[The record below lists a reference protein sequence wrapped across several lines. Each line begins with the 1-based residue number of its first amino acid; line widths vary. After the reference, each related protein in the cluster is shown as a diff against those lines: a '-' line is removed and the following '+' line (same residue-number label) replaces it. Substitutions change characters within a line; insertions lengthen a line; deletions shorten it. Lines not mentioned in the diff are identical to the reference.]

1 MPGPDTGPIAPK
13 KVEGPVAIWL
23 DEWASMSPSPP
34 AARQPVI
41 DVAAV
46 RKQTAVS
53 EAVLLN
59 ERICLGAVHEGYREP
74 PAPLVEVAGGTSVMP
89 GMRHVAPG
97 GETAYTARDIAGFL
111 EICDKGG
118 PAFLEMCGDRDA
130 VARSHYHRGES
141 WFVSCYAEVLRARG
155 MTVWVMP
162 GLGIAAKAKDE

>member
-59 ERICLGAVHEGYREP
+59 ERICLGAVHKWYREP

-89 GMRHVAPG
+89 GMRHVASG
-97 GETAYTARDIAGFL
+97 GETAYTARDVAGLL
-111 EICDKGG
+111 EIGDEGG
-118 PAFLEMCGDRDA
+118 PTLTQMRCYSDLVTGGNRYRYYPGRCVQRSDPGMADLM
-130 VARSHYHRGES
+130 VAMMSRFCAS
-141 WFVSCYAEVLRARG
+141 
-155 MTVWVMP
+155 T
-162 GLGIAAKAKDE
+162 KAKDE